1 MAAPP
6 FKRQKLDV
14 KGNSEDSS
22 PFDMLPNEILEI
34 PIKMAMKSM
43 NTQER
48 YNFLVDVLP
57 KVSRRFRVIANHKSM
72 QKDISPFEMLPDNL
86 SEISIRMVLNG
97 TSQFERNN
105 FLVEDLAKVSSRFK
119 ALAALKSLWKGHVA
133 IFGRTEHRNWVI
145 RQYVNDGTT
154 SVSITAYIGQQS
166 LLAKDISTLAAKCP
180 KLSTLNLRALKLEC
194 WPYFTSP
201 WTSLKKLILVHVHA
215 EFESLGWGGNANI
228 FSNG

>member
-6 FKRQKLDV
+6 TKRQKLDV
-14 KGNSEDSS
+14 KGDSEDSS

-48 YNFLVDVLP
+48 YDFLVDVLP

-180 KLSTLNLRALKLEC
+180 KLSTLNLRALKLER
-194 WPYFTSP
+194 WPYFASP

>member
-1 MAAPP
+1 MYSRGKWSKYFTPFIFKRGKIEQEQAVFTMAAPP

-119 ALAALKSLWKGHVA
+119 ALAALKSLWKGNVG
-133 IFGRTEHRNWVI
+133 IYGRTEYMKQTI
-145 RQYVNDGTT
+145 RQYVNDGT
-154 SVSITAYIGQQS
+154 VAPACKVGV
-166 LLAKDISTLAAKCP
+166 
-180 KLSTLNLRALKLEC
+180 LSNE
-194 WPYFTSP
+194 
-201 WTSLKKLILVHVHA
+201 
-215 EFESLGWGGNANI
+215 N
-228 FSNG
+228 